1 MLNKAQHDQ
10 MMQGLIG
17 LRFSTKELIDT
28 LKTIS
33 IASSDI
39 SSCPTILDCNKSNI
53 FNDYC
58 MIVSLGTIN
67 TISMDYKIFYLKTN
81 QEGKILITDTEYISN
96 IKD

>member
-10 MMQGLIG
+10 MIQALVG
-17 LRFSTKELIDT
+17 LRFITDELLDT

-33 IASSDI
+33 IASSNT
-39 SSCPTILDCNKSNI
+39 SESPVMHECNKSNI

-58 MIVSLGTIN
+58 IKVSLGTIN
-67 TISMDYKIFYLKTN
+67 TIPMNYKIFYLNTN
-81 QEGKILITDTEYISN
+81 QKDKILITDTEYISN

>member
-10 MMQGLIG
+10 IIQALVG
-17 LRFSTKELIDT
+17 LRFTTDELLDT

-39 SSCPTILDCNKSNI
+39 SSSPTITDCNKSNI
-53 FNDYC
+53 FDDYC

-67 TISMDYKIFYLKTN
+67 TIPMNYKIFYLKTN
-81 QEGKILITDTEYISN
+81 QKDKILITDTEYITGE
-96 IKD
+96 

>member
-10 MMQGLIG
+10 MIQALVG
-17 LRFSTKELIDT
+17 LRFTTDELIDT

-39 SSCPTILDCNKSNI
+39 SSYTTIFDCNKSNI

-58 MIVSLGTIN
+58 MIVSLGTID
-67 TISMDYKIFYLKTN
+67 TIPMNCKIFYLNTN
-81 QEGKILITDTEYISN
+81 QKDKILITDTEYILGE
-96 IKD
+96 